1 MHGVY
6 CFTDIH
12 GMYELYK
19 KIMDYCKGEDPEAT
33 IIFLGDAA
41 DRGPEG
47 YRIMKELLENPHVVY
62 LKGNHEDMFV
72 KSARAIIGRYA
83 ANDDLYEYVHS
94 LNKEQAQ
101 VLVKHM
107 QDFDVRMH
115 LENGGMQT
123 LVDWLADGAN
133 EEFVD
138 TIEHLPLTYKFEN
151 MDFCH
156 AGGHPY
162 TFEKVYNAEHDG
174 KTNTLLPYDIYQ
186 TMWDRSALDL
196 GWTAGRTCVFG
207 HTPVV
212 LMPAV
217 VLMKV
222 MGSRRG
228 PIDDSTTLTSLPI
241 SEAPFTQAAL
251 PYSSA
256 EQSCAKS
263 PSLVLPPAERAVR
276 DAVRNC
282 PGFQLTC
289 EAVKRMRRSLGS
301 I

>member
-107 QDFDVRMH
+107 QDFDVCIH

-138 TIEHLPLTYKFEN
+138 AIENLPLTYKFEN

-156 AGGHPY
+156 AGGHPDI
-162 TFEKVYNAEHDG
+162 FETVYNAEHDG
-174 KTNTLLPYDIYQ
+174 KTNTLLPYYIYQ
-186 TMWDRSALDL
+186 TIWDRSALDL
-196 GWTAGRTCVFG
+196 GWTEGRTCVFG

-212 LMPAV
+212 LMPDGIYGRDKSLENVHPIMYTSPMKSNREKFPGQKINMDTGAV
-217 VLMKV
+217 WSGKAWVLDCVNGVKCV
-222 MGSRRG
+222 
-228 PIDDSTTLTSLPI
+228 
-241 SEAPFTQAAL
+241 EF
-251 PYSSA
+251 
-256 EQSCAKS
+256 K
-263 PSLVLPPAERAVR
+263 R
-276 DAVRNC
+276 D
-282 PGFQLTC
+282 
-289 EAVKRMRRSLGS
+289 
-301 I
+301 